1 MKTVKSNKRDN
12 FCANNALIK
21 QQSERIKELREE
33 VRALEKTVESYRS
46 REREITQTLDFARKK
61 GEEYVSSIRIK
72 YALEC
77 ERIRRFREKLEKYR
91 NKDELIIAH
100 ENAFSELKKIQIDLE
115 KTMADDLGCAINDY
129 LTERNRLNDEPHL
142 NYGAIVSDNESL
154 LSDVDK
160 ISEEDLREL
169 LEQI

>member
-77 ERIRRFREKLEKYR
+77 ERIRRFR
-91 NKDELIIAH
+91 
-100 ENAFSELKKIQIDLE
+100 
-115 KTMADDLGCAINDY
+115 
-129 LTERNRLNDEPHL
+129 
-142 NYGAIVSDNESL
+142 
-154 LSDVDK
+154 
-160 ISEEDLREL
+160 
-169 LEQI
+169 